1 MATEAYPSTSAGRTA
16 RAAPPWRDDLRMLLG
31 VAAIIV
37 AILGVGNNIGA
48 RIDSLER
55 QFDARFSSL
64 ERRFDTRFSGL
75 EARMTG
81 LQGRMDGAEAALRE
95 LNSRVGRIEGR
106 LGLPAAEK

>member
-64 ERRFDTRFSGL
+64 EKRMSGL
-75 EARMTG
+75 EARMSG
-81 LQGRMDGAEAALRE
+81 LEGRNGGIEAALRE